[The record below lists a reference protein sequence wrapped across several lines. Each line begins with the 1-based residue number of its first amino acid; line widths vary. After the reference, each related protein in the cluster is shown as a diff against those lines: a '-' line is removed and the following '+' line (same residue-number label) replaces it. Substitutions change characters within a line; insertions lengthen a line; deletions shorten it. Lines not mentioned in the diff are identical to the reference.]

1 MKTKINN
8 SVVIAADRA
17 SVFQFLFEVENH
29 KQLHPL
35 IINVEKINEIN
46 LSETGIERIFLIT
59 DKIKLFGLFTKYQ
72 KYTAIQYYYGS
83 NFFTFD
89 VPENMGISVRT
100 KFYFEA
106 LKTQTVEVTIEAEIT
121 APFFLLS
128 FVKLQANKSHKTLLI
143 NCKKFFEKS

>member
-1 MKTKINN
+1 MKTKLNN

-17 SVFQFLFEVENH
+17 SVFQFLFDVENH

-59 DKIKLFGLFTKYQ
+59 DKIKLLGLFTKLQ
-72 KYTAIQYYYGS
+72 KYTAIQYYYGT

-89 VPENMGISVRT
+89 VPENMGITVRT

-106 LKTQTVEVTIEAEIT
+106 PKTNTVEVTIDAEIT
-121 APFFLLS
+121 APFFLLW
-128 FVKLQANKSHKTLLI
+128 FVKAQANKSHKTLLL
-143 NCKKFFEKS
+143 NCKKVFEKS